1 MLKTLE
7 SVTEFKSAD
16 IRKESKSRA
25 GKSEMDYHL
34 DSPTGVIRGKTN
46 RLKLTVPQILAIA
59 ERLDNGETLSKI
71 HKDYVDVI
79 SITSLNETMKKY
91 YVGLFNRVI
100 RQYRQLKEAGII

>member
-1 MLKTLE
+1 MISTLN
-7 SVTEFKSAD
+7 TAQEFKSAD
-16 IRKESKSRA
+16 IRRESKSRA

-34 DSPTGVIRGKTN
+34 DSPNGVIKGKTN
-46 RLKLTVPQILAIA
+46 RLKLTVPQILVIA

-71 HKDYVDVI
+71 HQDYVDVI

-100 RQYRQLKEAGII
+100 RQYKQLKDAGII